1 MDGKNVFSVG
11 SKNGPKPRPLPSLL
25 SHNNKSR
32 RHLCCLPCLLASK
45 RGSKRR
51 RGSWRESSFS
61 FIIVF
66 VSFSPFVLHPPLPGP
81 KTLLTLL
88 PSFLLL
94 RNKAGCY
101 IYDGA
106 TKRGE
111 GGKPFTI
118 GPVQPA
124 AAGERQKAVSP
135 LLCPPDPL
143 TPFWPLHYMFIPE
156 MSSE

>member
-66 VSFSPFVLHPPLPGP
+66 VSSPFVLHPPLPGP

-124 AAGERQKAVSP
+124 AGGERQKAVSP